1 MRFLGRRLA
10 HAVLL
15 LLAISFLSFALLQ
28 LTPGDFFDGLRLNPE
43 ISPQTVEG
51 LRAQYGLDRPL
62 PVRYERWLAA
72 LLHGQLGFSLAYK
85 SPVGPL
91 RLDLGFPNDPPPGDP
106 FWQVHVSIGQ
116 AF

>member
-1 MRFLGRRLA
+1 VFLDAGQ
-10 HAVLL
+10 
-15 LLAISFLSFALLQ
+15 ISLDSWDFPVDDLQ
-28 LTPGDFFDGLRLNPE
+28 FGAGFG
-43 ISPQTVEG
+43 
-51 LRAQYGLDRPL
+51 
-62 PVRYERWLAA
+62 VR
-72 LLHGQLGFSLAYK
+72 YK